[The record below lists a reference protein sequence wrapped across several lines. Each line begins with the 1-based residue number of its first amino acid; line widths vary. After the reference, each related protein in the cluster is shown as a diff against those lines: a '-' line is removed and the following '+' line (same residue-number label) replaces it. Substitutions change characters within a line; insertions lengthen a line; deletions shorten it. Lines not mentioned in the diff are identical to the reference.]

1 MITVK
6 LYGLLRLDSG
16 IRERQLEA
24 DRVDKVFSQLLGET
38 DRITEKDLSG
48 CVILINGKQGS
59 KRSKLTDGDQVA
71 LLSPVAGG

>member
-16 IRERQLEA
+16 IRERQLKAATVNE
-24 DRVDKVFSQLLGET
+24 VFSLLLKET
-38 DRITEKDLSG
+38 DRITRKDLDG
-48 CVILINGKQGS
+48 CVILINGKEG
-59 KRSKLTDGDQVA
+59 KARNKLKDGDQVI

>member
-6 LYGLLRLDSG
+6 LFGLLRLDSG

-24 DRVDKVFSQLLGET
+24 ATVNEVFTQLLQET
-38 DRITEKDLSG
+38 NRITRKDLDG
-48 CVILINGKQGS
+48 CVVMINGKPGS
-59 KRSKLTDGDQVA
+59 KRSKLTDGDQVV

>member
-16 IRERQLEA
+16 IKERQLEA
-24 DRVDKVFSQLLGET
+24 ATVSQVLDYLQSQGIS
-38 DRITEKDLSG
+38 RKDLSG
-48 CVILINGKQGS
+48 AVILVNGEGAN
-59 KRSKLTDGDQVA
+59 KRKKLNDGDVVQ

>member
-16 IRERQLEA
+16 IKERQLEA
-24 DRVDKVFSQLLGET
+24 ATVAQVLDYLEDQGISR
-38 DRITEKDLSG
+38 KDLSG
-48 CVILINGKQGS
+48 AVILVNGENAN
-59 KRSKLTDGDQVA
+59 KRRKLNDGDVVQ

>member
-16 IRERQLEA
+16 IKERQLEA
-24 DRVDKVFSQLLGET
+24 ATVAQVLDYLVDQGIS
-38 DRITEKDLSG
+38 RKDLSG
-48 CVILINGKQGS
+48 AVILVNS
-59 KRSKLTDGDQVA
+59 ENANKRRKLNDGDVVQ

>member
-16 IRERQLEA
+16 IKERQLDA
-24 DRVDKVFSQLLGET
+24 ATVSQVLHYLQSQGISPRDLKSAVVLVNGET
-38 DRITEKDLSG
+38 A
-48 CVILINGKQGS
+48 N
-59 KRSKLTDGDQVA
+59 KRKKLNDGDVVQ

>member
-16 IRERQLEA
+16 LKELQLEA
-24 DRVDKVFSQLLGET
+24 ADVKGLKRELLQAT
-38 DRITEKDLSG
+38 DRITRQDLEG
-48 CVILINGKQGS
+48 CILLINGKPG
-59 KRSKLTDGDQVA
+59 RRTTKLKDGDEVT